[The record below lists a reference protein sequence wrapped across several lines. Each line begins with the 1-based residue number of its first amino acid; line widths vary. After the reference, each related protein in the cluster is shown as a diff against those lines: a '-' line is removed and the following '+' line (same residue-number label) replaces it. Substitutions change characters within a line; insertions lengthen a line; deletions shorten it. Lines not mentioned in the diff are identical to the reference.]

1 MLNYFFNII
10 FEVLLIKWSCLTKEY
25 TVEVLKK
32 LNIYI
37 KIIRKY

>member
-1 MLNYFFNII
+1 VVI
-10 FEVLLIKWSCLTKEY
+10 SALTKEY

-37 KIIRKY
+37 KIIRKKKH